1 MKKFKK
7 TASRVL
13 SAALAMSMAAS
24 LTACGGQNTTSN
36 SASESTAATTT
47 AEGTTAGKTYNGI
60 DVSEHVDLK
69 MILLGE
75 RTPDFDEVYAEINKI
90 LEDKLNCSLSV
101 DFLSWGE
108 HDTKYSMKFS
118 GQEDFDIIFTAAGW
132 AHYEQTVALGG
143 FYELTPEF
151 IQTYA
156 PDIWKVVP
164 EIAWS
169 QATIDGKIYMVP
181 NLQSEF
187 GQEVCAVRGDML
199 EKAGMDGISSWDDI
213 VKFSLACAEQ
223 GMYTSANP
231 FPEFYQS
238 KGMAIVNGAPNNGEL
253 VLYNTQ
259 DPDDLSFTY
268 LLDWDGF
275 TEYCHTAKELA
286 DAGAWSSDV
295 LNSNEERQVPLMSGR
310 AATMWWGIDNCKGF
324 ADQINAEH
332 PDWNVVLC
340 DPFENMPKRVRAYT
354 NNGVALN
361 AFGKNQ
367 ERAMMVINEFY
378 TNPEVQ
384 DLSALGIE
392 GKHWKAVGDD
402 QFTVIDESNYGVDGN
417 CNWGWINET
426 IRRHE
431 YVEDKT
437 QLDEEVDEM
446 KAAWKNNI
454 KAEHVYDGFSFD
466 STKVSTQ
473 VAAVEAAM
481 GTYYAPLCNGLVDDV
496 DKTLEE
502 FRAAMES
509 AGIRTVL
516 DELNAQAE
524 AFVASKQA

>member
-1 MKKFKK
+1 MKKNKK
-7 TASRVL
+7 VVSNILCPALV
-13 SAALAMSMAAS
+13 LAMATS
-24 LTACGGQNTTSN
+24 LTAYGSQNSD
-36 SASESTAATTT
+36 STAD
-47 AEGTTAGKTYNGI
+47 KSYNGI
-60 DVSEHVDLK
+60 DVSEHLDLK
-69 MILLGE
+69 MVLLGE
-75 RTPDFDEVYAEINKI
+75 RTPDFDEVYGEINKI
-90 LEDKLNCSLSV
+90 LEDKLNCSVSV

-118 GQEDFDIIFTAAGW
+118 SQEDFDIIFTASGW

-156 PDIWKVVP
+156 PDIWEVVP
-164 EIAWS
+164 EIAWN

-187 GQEVCAVRGDML
+187 AQDICAVRGDLL
-199 EKAGMDGISSWDDI
+199 EEFGMDGISGWDDL
-213 VKFSLACAEQ
+213 VKFDLACAEH
-223 GMYTSANP
+223 GIYTSANP
-231 FPEFYQS
+231 FAQFYQS
-238 KGMAIVNGAPNNGEL
+238 QGMATVKGAPSGGEL
-253 VLYNTQ
+253 ILYNTQ
-259 DPDDLSFTY
+259 DLDDLSFTY

-275 TEYCHTAKELA
+275 TEYCKTVKELA
-286 DAGAWSSDV
+286 DAGAWSNDV
-295 LNSNEERQVPLMSGR
+295 LNSTEERQVPLMSGR
-310 AATMWWGIDNCKGF
+310 AGMMCWGIDNCKGF
-324 ADQINAEH
+324 ADKTNAEH
-332 PDWNVVLC
+332 PDWNVTIC
-340 DPFENMPKRVRAYT
+340 DPLEDMPKRVNAYT

-361 AFGKNQ
+361 VFGKHQ

-417 CNWGWINET
+417 CNWGWINEK
-426 IRRHE
+426 IRRSE
-431 YVEDKT
+431 YIEDKT
-437 QLDEEVDEM
+437 PLDLKAEEM
-446 KAAWKNNI
+446 KAKWKENI
-454 KAEHVYDGFSFD
+454 KAEHLYDGFSFD
-466 STKVSTQ
+466 NTKVSTQ

-509 AGIRTVL
+509 AGIRAIL
-516 DELNAQAE
+516 EELNAQAE
-524 AFVASKQA
+524 AFVTAKQS